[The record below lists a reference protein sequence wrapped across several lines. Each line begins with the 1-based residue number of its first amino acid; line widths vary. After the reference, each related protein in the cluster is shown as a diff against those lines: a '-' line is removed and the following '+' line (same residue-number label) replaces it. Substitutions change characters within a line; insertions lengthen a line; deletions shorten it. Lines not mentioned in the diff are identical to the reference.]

1 MIDFKEILSITA
13 QLRKKYDISYD
24 FSDSSSIHRI
34 NGDRPIDQQAAVFY
48 FLLNE
53 INNTINSAENTS
65 LRYSDFLLTTDRYLE
80 LWDML
85 VEDDSTPSP
94 SRLLSDMFWAQL
106 PWSDIHSQLGDVN
119 VVDIGC
125 GKGGYSKRVVEFSNG
140 LVSSYHGLDIS
151 SHSDWEKNISWA
163 KDAAA
168 NISFETIDIDSNVA
182 TFDKHI
188 PEGTNFFMS
197 QSCLEHLEKD
207 VSLLKSIK
215 RYIAK
220 TGKKCIQVHLVPAPA
235 SLELYLLHGYRQYGH
250 NAVAKLTRMFVD
262 DEYDVE
268 VHRLCGRMCKDLHRE
283 YITNPIYLDGKGD
296 YRDLMPQDYRAKLKQ
311 AAFLDMQSPIEDPT
325 FLAIVIKN
333 F

>member
-1 MIDFKEILSITA
+1 MINFKEILSITT
-13 QLRKKYDISYD
+13 QIRKKYDISCD
-24 FSDSSSIHRI
+24 FSDSSSIHKI
-34 NGDRPIDQQAAVFY
+34 NGDRPLDQQAAVFY

-53 INNTINSAENTS
+53 INNS
-65 LRYSDFLLTTDRYLE
+65 LQDDESSSLKYNDFSLTADRYLE
-80 LWDML
+80 LWDAL

-106 PWSDIHSQLGDVN
+106 PWSDIHSQLGEVN

-125 GKGGYSKRVVEFSNG
+125 GKGGYSKRIVDFSNG

-151 SHSDWEKNISWA
+151 SHPDWA
-163 KDAAA
+163 KSESAK
-168 NISFETIDIDSNVA
+168 ISFETLDIDSNVER
-182 TFDKHI
+182 FDKCV
-188 PEGTNFFMS
+188 PEETNFFMS
-197 QSCLEHLEKD
+197 QSCLEHLERD

-215 RYIAK
+215 SFISQ

-235 SLELYLLHGYRQYGH
+235 SLELYLLHGYRQYGP
-250 NAVAKLTRMFVD
+250 NALAKLTKMFAAA
-262 DEYDVE
+262 EYDVE
-268 VHRLCGRMCKDLHRE
+268 IHKLCGRMCEDLHRE
-283 YITNPIYLDGKGD
+283 YITNPIYLDGSGD
-296 YRDLMPQDYRAKLKQ
+296 YRDSMPQDYRTKLKQ